1 MVKDSHSAMKTWRRR
16 WVAESKVLLSC
27 SLRDSR
33 TSHHGYH
40 LVSCSCLQDSCAS
53 RHLSYWTLS
62 SSCVLPL
69 SLSLSLSSAL
79 TVDIQHL
86 PCYFPRRYFL
96 MGLFLD
102 DFVWQFSSR
111 FWAEILLSQF
121 SSSHRYLLLILGSRD
136 SLCKSV

>member
-1 MVKDSHSAMKTWRRR
+1 VVEDGNSAMKMWRRR
-16 WVAESKVLLSC
+16 WVAESKHLLSC

-40 LVSCSCLQDSCAS
+40 PVSCSCLRDSRAS
-53 RHLSYWTLS
+53 CHLSYWTQS
-62 SSCVLPL
+62 SSCVLSL

-96 MGLFLD
+96 MGLLLD
-102 DFVWQFSSR
+102 GFVWQFSFR
-111 FWAEILLSQF
+111 FWADILLSQF
-121 SSSHRYLLLILGSRD
+121 SSSHRYLLLTLGSRD